1 MGCVTVLHRT
11 EVNVIEVTH
20 EVVLVAQRVLPIPPL
35 PNTALAFGGAAS
47 RVPFDSRQT
56 VREAAFDQAPAGGEI
71 RIAIGQRPDCMQ
83 MIGKDHGGFD
93 REGMSRPHLA
103 KRRP

>member
-1 MGCVTVLHRT
+1 MLYGI

-20 EVVLVAQRVLPIPPL
+20 EVVLVAQRMLPIPPL

-47 RVPFDSRQT
+47 RDPFDSRQT
-56 VREAAFDQAPAGGEI
+56 VRKAAFDQAPAGGEI

-83 MIGKDHGGFD
+83 VIGKDHGGCE
-93 REGMSRPHLA
+93 REGMPCSHPA
-103 KRRP
+103 KRRNMV